1 MTTDIVPPEEEFR
14 FEEEAAAPPR
24 VIAGFWRRLLAFL
37 VDATVLGLIG
47 YLLGTLFYSSFAALG
62 EWGRLVGFLVA
73 LLYFTLFNSEVGRGH
88 TPGKLLTR
96 IKVVDREGNFLPLG
110 RSLLRYLV
118 IGVPIFLNG
127 IRLPSAGSWGRTK
140 VSN

>member
-37 VDATVLGLIG
+37 VDAAVLGLIG
-47 YLLGTLFYSSFAALG
+47 YLLGTLFYSPFAALG

-88 TPGKLLTR
+88 TLGQRKGKGT
-96 IKVVDREGNFLPLG
+96 FL
-110 RSLLRYLV
+110 
-118 IGVPIFLNG
+118 IFSVFL
-127 IRLPSAGSWGRTK
+127 IS
-140 VSN
+140 